1 MSEKKKVIIV
11 GAGVSGLSSGIYAQ
25 LNGFD
30 TQIIEKHY
38 ISGGMCTAWYRK
50 SYRFD
55 YCIQWLAGSRYGTFY
70 ETYKETNVIND
81 DVEVLNM
88 DFHNRNISE
97 DGSDMIVYTD
107 LDRWQKYLNEISPED
122 KKSIAKMCRDIRWCC
137 YLRPFDLAPP
147 LRSIWDYIKSFFVCF
162 PALYM
167 VLKHRNKNY
176 SQYIRSLKFKNKNLE
191 TKLINIYGEC
201 DFAAYAFL
209 LIMSW
214 YTKKNAG
221 YPIGGSLEV
230 AKRMQSRFEEY
241 GGKMLF
247 KKEVKEILIENGKA
261 VGVELADGTVLKA
274 DYVISATDTYTT
286 MYKLLKGKFVTDEF
300 KKAFSDWSLFSSF
313 VQVSFGINKKLDT
326 DYPVQVV
333 LAKGKKIGS
342 SVLDHSYRI
351 LNYNF
356 DKTMAPENKTCII
369 FRFDSPYTQWKDLS
383 REEYLEEKKRI
394 EEDVKELLEFHY
406 PGSSE
411 YIEVSDVATP
421 LTTIRYTGAWKGAY
435 EGFRPSSKNVI
446 KQLKQNLPKLENFY
460 MASQWL
466 FPGGGIP
473 PSVQSGKWAIQVI
486 CDKEKK
492 KFIAKK

>member
-1 MSEKKKVIIV
+1 
-11 GAGVSGLSSGIYAQ
+11 
-25 LNGFD
+25 
-30 TQIIEKHY
+30 
-38 ISGGMCTAWYRK
+38 
-50 SYRFD
+50 
-55 YCIQWLAGSRYGTFY
+55 
-70 ETYKETNVIND
+70 
-81 DVEVLNM
+81 
-88 DFHNRNISE
+88 
-97 DGSDMIVYTD
+97 
-107 LDRWQKYLNEISPED
+107 
-122 KKSIAKMCRDIRWCC
+122 
-137 YLRPFDLAPP
+137 
-147 LRSIWDYIKSFFVCF
+147 
-162 PALYM
+162 M

-383 REEYLEEKKRI
+383 KEEYLEEKKRI

-435 EGFRPSSKNVI
+435 EGFRPSCKNVI

-473 PSVQSGKWAIQVI
+473 PSVQSGKWAVQVI